1 MKTKDSLLKMLIV
14 SLLLISI
21 IWELALFVT
30 SPGHRL
36 AELPKQI
43 VLIGMLFWTVSIFF
57 KQNQDDDD
65 WAF

>member
-30 SPGHRL
+30 SPGTQVSR
-36 AELPKQI
+36 AAQTDCTYWNV
-43 VLIGMLFWTVSIFF
+43 VLDGIHFL
-57 KQNQDDDD
+57 
-65 WAF
+65 